1 MSTLIFGHESSEEH
15 DMGLGHP
22 ERPDRIRAVKKALD
36 ADRFNDLEYR
46 EAPRATVEQISRVH
60 DHSYVTELLEAV
72 PEQGRVQVDPDTSM
86 CPASGEAALRAC
98 GAIIAAIDAIL
109 DGDSNSAFCAVR
121 PPGHHA
127 EPSRGMGFCLFNNVA
142 IGVEHARIAHKLEKV
157 AVVDFDVH
165 HGNGTQAAFW
175 SNPKVLVASSH
186 QYPFYP
192 GTGAGD
198 EKGVGN
204 IFNVP
209 LANGSGSELFRRG
222 IEKTVLPALEEFE
235 PDLIVISAG
244 FDGHARDPLA
254 NICLEEEDFEWI
266 TENLVN
272 IAGEYCNGRIVSSL
286 EGGYDLQ
293 SLSSSVTAHLNA
305 LRLAE

>member
-1 MSTLIFGHESSEEH
+1 MSTLIFGHQSSEEH

-22 ERPDRIRAVKKALD
+22 ERPDRIRAVKKALE
-36 ADRFNDLEYR
+36 ADRFSDLEYR
-46 EAPRATVEQISRVH
+46 EAPRAAVDQISRVH
-60 DHSYVTELLEAV
+60 DHSYVTNLLEAV
-72 PEQGRVQVDPDTSM
+72 PDQGRVQVDPDTSM

-98 GAIIAAIDAIL
+98 GAIIAAIDAIM
-109 DGDSNSAFCAVR
+109 DGDANSAFCAVR

-127 EPSRGMGFCLFNNVA
+127 EPARGMGFCLFNNVA
-142 IGVEHARIAHKLEKV
+142 IGVEHARTVHNLEKI

-175 SNPKVLVASSH
+175 ENPKVLVASSH

-192 GTGAGD
+192 GTGAED
-198 EKGVGN
+198 ETGVGN

-209 LANGSGSELFRRG
+209 LANGSGSKLFRRG
-222 IEKTVLPALEEFE
+222 IENAVLPALEEFE

-254 NICLEEEDFEWI
+254 NLFLEEEDFEWI
-266 TENLVN
+266 TGNLVN

-286 EGGYDLQ
+286 EGGYDLEA
-293 SLSSSVTAHLNA
+293 LSSSVTAHLTA

>member
-86 CPASGEAALRAC
+86 CPASGEAALRAS
-98 GAIIAAIDAIL
+98 GAIIAAIDAIM

-142 IGVEHARIAHKLEKV
+142 IGVEHARTAHKLEKV

-222 IEKTVLPALEEFE
+222 IEKTVLPALEKFE